1 VTTSPDWPPLVA
13 PGPPL
18 SSAAAARYARHA
30 VLPGVG
36 VEGQRRLAA
45 AKVLV
50 VGAGG
55 LGSPVL
61 LYLTAAG
68 VGHLSVVDDDVVDAS
83 NLQRQV
89 LHATAAVG
97 RPKVDSA
104 AERLTDLNPDV
115 QVVRHRVR
123 LDAATALDL
132 VRGHDLVID
141 GTDNFATRY
150 LVADACEIADIP
162 VVWGSIFRFDGQV
175 SVFWPGRGPL
185 YRDLFPVAPPPG
197 SVPSCAEGGVFG
209 ALCGA
214 IGSVMA
220 TEAIK
225 LICGVGRPL
234 VGRVLVHDALAQ
246 SWRTLTVRPDPT
258 RAPVTEM
265 TEGGD
270 LSCALPAGSAVGSV
284 VGSVAVSA
292 AGSGSAGDG
301 ANGAE
306 PDVEIDPGELARRLA
321 EAGPDLVLLDVREPA
336 EHAMA
341 AIPGSVLLPLG
352 RLVDDAGTL
361 TTVAAAVLPPH
372 ATIVVHCQ
380 SGARSARALTLLA
393 AAGRPGAVHL
403 AGGMAAWQ
411 REGRPTVSS

>member
-1 VTTSPDWPPLVA
+1 MA
-13 PGPPL
+13 PAGR
-18 SSAAAARYARHA
+18 AGQH
-30 VLPGVG
+30 GVG

-89 LHATAAVG
+89 LHATADVG

-104 AERLTDLNPDV
+104 AERLLELNPDV
-115 QVVRHRVR
+115 QVVRHQVR
-123 LDAATALDL
+123 LDAASALDL

-150 LVADACEIADIP
+150 LVADACEIAGLP

-175 SVFWPGRGPL
+175 SVFWPGHGPL

-209 ALCGA
+209 ALCGV

-225 LICGVGRPL
+225 LICGIGRPL

-246 SWRTLTVRPDPT
+246 SWRTLTVRPDPN
-258 RAPVTEM
+258 RPPVTGM

-270 LSCALPAGSAVGSV
+270 VSCALPVAAV
-284 VGSVAVSA
+284 
-292 AGSGSAGDG
+292 
-301 ANGAE
+301 AE
-306 PDVEIDPGELARRLA
+306 PEGEIDPAELARRLA
-321 EAGPDLVLLDVREPA
+321 AREAAPAARSQDDFVLVDVREPA

-352 RLVDDAGTL
+352 RLVDDAGAL
-361 TTVAAAVLPPH
+361 TSAAAAVLSSQG
-372 ATIVVHCQ
+372 AIVVHCQ
-380 SGARSARALTLLA
+380 SGARSARALALLA
-393 AAGRPGAVHL
+393 AAGRPDAVHL
-403 AGGMAAWQ
+403 AGGIAAWQ
-411 REGRPTVSS
+411 REGRPVVSS